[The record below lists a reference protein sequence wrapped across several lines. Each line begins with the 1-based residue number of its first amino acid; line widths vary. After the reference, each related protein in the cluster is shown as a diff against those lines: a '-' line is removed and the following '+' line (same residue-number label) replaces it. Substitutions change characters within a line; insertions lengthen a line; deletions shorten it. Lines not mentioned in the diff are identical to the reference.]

1 MRFAKGQSGN
11 PGGRPKANGRVAD
24 LAKSQTENAI
34 ATLVAVM
41 EDKKA
46 NAAARVSAATAIL
59 DRGWGKPAQ
68 ALAGPDG
75 EGPIEFVSKDQRDA
89 AVAAA
94 LRADT

>member
-1 MRFAKGQSGN
+1 MPFEKGKSGN
-11 PGGRPKANGRVAD
+11 PSGRPRVNERLVE
-24 LAKSQTENAI
+24 LARSQTESAI
-34 ATLVAVM
+34 ATLVQVM

-46 NAAARVSAATAIL
+46 SAPARVSAASALL